1 MANYK
6 VYIHGRPQGQD
17 CYPLWDTNDKF
28 YIEPFLDMRIGKDFN
43 SVLISDLFQ
52 GNAYYT
58 YLINKKVAE
67 YNTRRYNAYFAI
79 TIRFDN
85 CYCKKVH
92 ILYELLNAVFRKKCI
107 GSLLQDD
114 GDSMQFIV
122 SKLKEKEALLNDI
135 SGIIRNNIE
144 QLLSSEISPIKSIQD
159 TMQSVPKYYSL
170 EEVDSPLF
178 VSDMIS
184 SKVIVSPDISTSAV
198 RLNNLSSIKTKFDN
212 LQTQYNEKNSENK
225 KLQEERDDLRRK
237 LKENSSENSK
247 AANKI
252 AEQKKEIENLKIDK
266 NIFQTINLNRESIIQ
281 FARLVASRF
290 PESFQMD
297 DHRVPS
303 HPKKSTWAFNAK
315 GWLLVGSFI
324 LLFAILGLNVYTVC
338 TLHQVGGNKPI
349 QDTTRVADTTQ
360 VDSVKPASQVPRPEI
375 RIDIKGYSSGDL
387 IIGKKYH
394 LSVKVDDDSY
404 KGGTFKVTGGT
415 VDKNN
420 DLEVKEKK
428 VVIAYYID
436 KMELKKRELT
446 AKELSSTTPGN
457 GSHKGGDKG
466 KGDGVSNPGSGMVNN
481 TPSEGEGIGGEK

>member
-17 CYPLWDTNDKF
+17 CYPLWDTNDRF

-58 YLINKKVAE
+58 YLINKNVAE
-67 YNTRRYNAYFAI
+67 YNARRYNAYFAI

-92 ILYELLNAVFRKKCI
+92 ILYELLNAVFRKKCM
-107 GSLLQDD
+107 GALLQDD
-114 GDSMQFIV
+114 GESMQFIV

-266 NIFQTINLNRESIIQ
+266 NIFQTINLNKESIIQ

-303 HPKKSTWAFNAK
+303 HPKKTPSSFDPK
-315 GWLLVGSFI
+315 DWLLVGSFV
-324 LLFAILGLNVYTVC
+324 LLLAIFGLNVYTVC
-338 TLHQVGGNKPI
+338 TLHQVGGNKSI

-360 VDSVKPASQVPRPEI
+360 VDSVKPASQVPSPKI
-375 RIDIKGYSSGDL
+375 RIDIKDYSKGSL
-387 IIGKKYH
+387 TIGNTYT
-394 LSVKVDDDSY
+394 LSVKVNHESY
-404 KGGTFKVTGGT
+404 GGGTFEVTGGT
-415 VDKNN
+415 VYEGNKLKVTESKVIITYTKNGKQLAERKLKAKPN
-420 DLEVKEKK
+420 PASEK
-428 VVIAYYID
+428 
-436 KMELKKRELT
+436 
-446 AKELSSTTPGN
+446 
-457 GSHKGGDKG
+457 GSQKGSN
-466 KGDGVSNPGSGMVNN
+466 KGDGVKLASGTDNN
-481 TPSEGEGIGGEK
+481 APSEGKGTNVDQQ